1 MNTLTGN
8 LVFNSS
14 STTET
19 TFNNLTSA
27 ADITMNQKGGYQM
40 QALTSAANI
49 TLNDQYEANITI
61 VDMRVLASV
70 TTITTSGEGAGTVE
84 FDNATE
90 VHLSKLTRY
99 PGSSLTI
106 TTKKGA
112 TLDMPLLDDLN
123 TLGVYEATDL
133 TLNGPAAYTSSL
145 MQDSDQDYTNV
156 ATVTVSG
163 NIGDITINAGVE
175 TLSITDG
182 VTVTVAAAADDLVT
196 ATIDMAADTEASL
209 TAAQTAALRYDADG
223 FVADD
228 KGDLDLTTLANLKT
242 LTVSGVAGDIN
253 VDQNP
258 NLESV
263 TITADAMDLYVV
275 DNDNM
280 TSVNVT
286 GAKLGSVQV
295 SDHADLAALTLD
307 HTTSLRSSSTT
318 AAEKS
323 VTVQVTTNPSLAS
336 LTAGMDDVSGLLV
349 YTNAALATVDF
360 TGLADDGTA
369 TTSYAHIFNNNLTFD
384 LVKDGY
390 DTGTS
395 YTLTDTGST
404 TGGGGIATLKTWIQH
419 VDGAVSTA
427 NGLYVFVD
435 AVTKYEV
442 QSTLNGAY
450 ADTAVPTAPSV
461 TTQATAYTN
470 RTSIYAVAALEAA
483 ETATT
488 YTNGVDAISETQSVV
503 IPVTNNV
510 LYAANTDLGTNE
522 GFAINLNGLSKTFR
536 QGQTYNGSTV
546 TTVADLVAYVNGD
559 TSWGS
564 DITVTATN
572 TGFMRSN
579 QTVNFTRAV
588 TGNPGQVSVTGSNS
602 KLWFKL
608 GSTSIS
614 GTITLTNSEVAAD
627 IAQGLATTISSMKNT
642 AQAYTYGAAYIAG
655 GTIAITKR
663 VSVAGYPDDI
673 TSGVSSLPAISFVI
687 DAAQT
692 STTLGLGTGNTGAAP
707 TTTSNLA
714 SLNQAGWSS
723 GIFLNVTKNDVPG
736 VTVKLVNSNNGVAEL
751 ATDVISAANVYATN
765 TSGTMGATG
774 RTTSITTENRVLQ
787 RIITDAGYTTQMLVS
802 GTHFL
807 GPNSTHAAVFAD
819 VSTATTSTTQAAAVT
834 NRSGWL

>member
-1 MNTLTGN
+1 
-8 LVFNSS
+8 
-14 STTET
+14 
-19 TFNNLTSA
+19 
-27 ADITMNQKGGYQM
+27 
-40 QALTSAANI
+40 
-49 TLNDQYEANITI
+49 
-61 VDMRVLASV
+61 
-70 TTITTSGEGAGTVE
+70 
-84 FDNATE
+84 
-90 VHLSKLTRY
+90 
-99 PGSSLTI
+99 
-106 TTKKGA
+106 
-112 TLDMPLLDDLN
+112 
-123 TLGVYEATDL
+123 
-133 TLNGPAAYTSSL
+133 
-145 MQDSDQDYTNV
+145 
-156 ATVTVSG
+156 
-163 NIGDITINAGVE
+163 
-175 TLSITDG
+175 
-182 VTVTVAAAADDLVT
+182 
-196 ATIDMAADTEASL
+196 
-209 TAAQTAALRYDADG
+209 
-223 FVADD
+223 
-228 KGDLDLTTLANLKT
+228 
-242 LTVSGVAGDIN
+242 
-253 VDQNP
+253 
-258 NLESV
+258 
-263 TITADAMDLYVV
+263 MDLYVV

-280 TSVNVT
+280 TSVTVT
-286 GAKLGSVQV
+286 GAKLGNVQV

-307 HTTSLRSSSTT
+307 HTTSLREASTT
-318 AAEKS
+318 ASADEKS
-323 VTVQVTTNPSLAS
+323 VTIQVTTNPSLAS

-360 TGLADDGTA
+360 TGLADDGSA

-419 VDGAVSTA
+419 VDGAVNTT

-450 ADTAVPTAPSV
+450 TDTAVPTAPSV
-461 TTQATAYTN
+461 TTQATAFTN

-488 YTNGVDAISETQSVV
+488 YTNGADAISETQTVV

-510 LYAANTDLGTNE
+510 LYAAKTDLASNE